1 MKGRRR
7 GIPDFTLSFLD
18 VISGGFGGIIL
29 LLVLTKIGEPMVLEQ
44 ARQDLDGLVAELEEE
59 LHEIRGE
66 TRILNRD
73 LTSREEQISQ
83 ERAKIAR
90 LKGDLSKIQGEFAA
104 SRQSSEISDII
115 SGRLV
120 AARQTLTEEMKRL
133 QRQQRKAPPNNV
145 VGGIPVDSE
154 YIIFIIDTSGSMK
167 MTWSL
172 VLEKIEQTLN
182 IYPKVKGIQV
192 MSDMGQ
198 YLFSQYAGKWIPDTP
213 GRRKA
218 ILKRLRTWQL
228 FSNSSP
234 VEGITRAIRVFARP
248 DKKISLYVLG
258 DEFTGNSIDAV
269 LETVRRI
276 NRKSDRGE
284 RHARIH
290 GIGFPT
296 VFTLAGV
303 REFTGVRFATLMRL
317 LCHENGGTFVALNS
331 IRK

>member
-7 GIPDFTLSFLD
+7 AIPDFTLSFLD

-29 LLVLTKIGEPMVLEQ
+29 LLVLTKMGEPMVLEQ
-44 ARQDLDGLVAELEEE
+44 ARQDLGGLVAELEEE

-66 TRILNRD
+66 TQILNRD
-73 LTSREEQISQ
+73 L
-83 ERAKIAR
+83 
-90 LKGDLSKIQGEFAA
+90 F
-104 SRQSSEISDII
+104 SRQEQLSRQNSEISDIVE
-115 SGRLV
+115 GRLV

-133 QRQQRKAPPNNV
+133 QRQPRRVTTENV

-154 YIIFIIDTSGSMK
+154 YIIFIIDTSGSMQ

-172 VLEKIEQTLN
+172 VLEKLEQTLN
-182 IYPKVKGIQV
+182 IYPKVKGIQI
-192 MSDMGQ
+192 MNDMGQ
-198 YLFSQYAGKWIPDTP
+198 YLFSQYAGKWIPDTSA
-213 GRRKA
+213 RRKS
-218 ILKRLRTWQL
+218 ILSRLRTWQL

-258 DEFTGNSIDAV
+258 DEFTGNSIDSV
-269 LETVRRI
+269 VETVSRM
-276 NRKSDRGE
+276 NQKNVGGE
-284 RHARIH
+284 LHARIH

-303 REFTGVRFATLMRL
+303 REYTGVRFATLMRI

>member
-133 QRQQRKAPPNNV
+133 QRQQRKVPNNL

-290 GIGFPT
+290 GIGFPP

>member
-1 MKGRRR
+1 VKGRRR

-133 QRQQRKAPPNNV
+133 QRQQRKVPNNL